1 LVPIAVRSINAE
13 TVKIFLEDIAGVKL
27 IAFILFPYLVKV
39 VFEHF
44 FVYSTTTT

>member
-1 LVPIAVRSINAE
+1 MAVRSMNAE
-13 TVKIFLEDIAGVKL
+13 IVKIFLEDVAGVKL

-39 VFEHF
+39 VFEYF